1 MGCAAPI
8 PALALPSLA
17 APRSESGSCH
27 RTDTSQSF
35 QRRGEPRRD
44 RTRTAIAPRGASPS
58 SPPGNKRAGPGVQ
71 TAHGRTAAG
80 QGQPARPAERHGR
93 EARPSPE
100 PCGKGLPGAP
110 TSPAALAGREAPDSS
125 RRRSRPSAAAS
136 PPAALYRPP
145 YAHPI
150 GHRRAASAQAR
161 ASIGQ
166 KAS

>member
-1 MGCAAPI
+1 M
-8 PALALPSLA
+8 LLPSQLLPCPA
-17 APRSESGSCH
+17 SQPHGAKVEAVTAPTPPRASNVE
-27 RTDTSQSF
+27 
-35 QRRGEPRRD
+35 EPRRD